1 MISRAIAILQQA
13 GFDLTAR
20 ELAEIIWLAV
30 HIEESEQSQQQPQ
43 QQSQQLNPPET
54 QTQETPEIASSP
66 QVTEPGAE
74 ISLPS
79 AVLSSAKSP
88 ESREAIGIKVPAA
101 VALRNSLALGR
112 ALRPLMRKIPSPIE
126 NILDEEA
133 TVYRIAQEKI
143 WVPVL
148 KPAPERWLELA
159 LVVEQSSSTAV
170 WKQTITELQRL
181 LKHHGAFRDVR
192 TWELKVTETKAQL
205 FPQNSTGAY
214 SSTPYSP
221 EVLIDS
227 KGQRLILLVSDC
239 ISPAWRNK
247 FIHPLLELW
256 GRKGLMT
263 ILQLLPER
271 LWERTALASE
281 IPVQLHSLNPG
292 VFNSQLIVE
301 TWDDDIT
308 DEIENTLQEDAN
320 KIKNPIPV
328 PIVTLEPE
336 PLLLWSR
343 VIAGLGNVKT
353 AGFKFSSE
361 FSSVDGVEHSD
372 TQQFTEHKQ
381 LNLTPAALVSRFRA
395 TASPLARRLAGLMA
409 AAPVS
414 LPVVQLIQQTLLPQS
429 SQIHVAEVFMSG
441 LLKPLTPIHQNT
453 DADYIEYEFVEGIRE
468 LLLESVPVSKTISV
482 IDNVSE
488 FVAKRLGLSVR
499 EFEARLLVPASG
511 GEDSVETKIRPF
523 AQLKAQ
529 VLRQLGGEY
538 ARLADEIVTVHFKQG
553 LALYKQGK
561 LDEAI
566 TSYQKPLQIDPNNPI
581 AHNHLGIA
589 LKNQGKLD
597 EAIAS
602 YQRALQIDPNLAN
615 AHYNL
620 GNALYD
626 QGKLDEAIASYRK
639 ALQIDPNYA
648 NAHRNLGLALKD
660 QGKLEEAIA
669 SYQRAL
675 QIYPNYPDAHNNLG
689 NALKNQGKLDQAIA
703 SYRKALQ
710 MDPIYAD
717 VHFVL
722 GNALSDQGKLDQAI
736 ASYQRALQIYP
747 NYADAHNNLGI
758 ALKNQAKLDEAI
770 ASYRQ
775 ALQIDPNYAYS
786 HNNLGNALYDQGKLD
801 QAIASY
807 RQALQID
814 PNYPD
819 AHNNLG
825 IALRNQGKL
834 DQAIASYQRAL
845 QIDPNYAKAHFNQG
859 LALSDQG
866 KLDQAI
872 ASYRQGLQIDPN
884 DAKAHN
890 NLGIALSDQGKL
902 DQAIAELE
910 IAVRLDPSSTLY
922 RKNLENYKNEKKDF

>member
-1 MISRAIAILQQA
+1 QQ
-13 GFDLTAR
+13 L
-20 ELAEIIWLAV
+20 
-30 HIEESEQSQQQPQ
+30 Q
-43 QQSQQLNPPET
+43 QQSQQLNPPQT

-79 AVLSSAKSP
+79 SVPSSAHIEESEQSQQQLQQQSQQLNPPQTQTQETPEIASSPQVTEPGAEISLPSSVPSSAKSP
-88 ESREAIGIKVPAA
+88 ESREAIPIKVPAG
-101 VALRNSLALGR
+101 VGLRNSLALGR
-112 ALRPLMRKIPSPIE
+112 ALRPLMRKIPSPTE

-133 TVYRIAQEKI
+133 TVCRIAQEKI

-170 WKQTITELQRL
+170 WKQTIIELQRL
-181 LKHHGAFRDVR
+181 LKYHGAFRDVR
-192 TWELKVTETKAQL
+192 TWELKITETKVQL

-214 SSTPYSP
+214 GSTPYSP

-308 DEIENTLQEDAN
+308 DEIENTLQKDAN
-320 KIKNPIPV
+320 KIQNSIPV

-453 DADYIEYEFVEGIRE
+453 NADYIEYEFVEGIRE

-499 EFEARLLVPASG
+499 EFEARLLVPASQ
-511 GEDSVETKIRPF
+511 GEDSLETKIRPF

-538 ARLADEIVTVHFKQG
+538 ARLADEIVTVHFNQG

-561 LDEAI
+561 LD
-566 TSYQKPLQIDPNNPI
+566 Q
-581 AHNHLGIA
+581 
-589 LKNQGKLD
+589 
-597 EAIAS
+597 AIAS
-602 YQRALQIDPNLAN
+602 YRKALQIDPNDRDAHNNLGNALYEQGKLDQAIASYRKALQIDPNDPN

-620 GNALYD
+620 GNALYE
-626 QGKLDEAIASYRK
+626 QGKLDQAIASYRKALQINPNDAYAHNNLGLALYEQGKLDQAIASYRKALQIDPNDAYAHYNLGNALYEQGKLDQAIASYRKDLQIDPNYACAHNNLGNALYEQGKLDQAIASYRK

-648 NAHRNLGLALKD
+648 YAHYNLGLALKN
-660 QGKLEEAIA
+660 
-669 SYQRAL
+669 QR
-675 QIYPNYPDAHNNLG
+675 
-689 NALKNQGKLDQAIA
+689 
-703 SYRKALQ
+703 
-710 MDPIYAD
+710 
-717 VHFVL
+717 
-722 GNALSDQGKLDQAI
+722 KLDQAI
-736 ASYQRALQIYP
+736 ASYQTAL
-747 NYADAHNNLGI
+747 
-758 ALKNQAKLDEAI
+758 
-770 ASYRQ
+770 
-775 ALQIDPNYAYS
+775 
-786 HNNLGNALYDQGKLD
+786 
-801 QAIASY
+801 
-807 RQALQID
+807 
-814 PNYPD
+814 
-819 AHNNLG
+819 
-825 IALRNQGKL
+825 
-834 DQAIASYQRAL
+834 
-845 QIDPNYAKAHFNQG
+845 
-859 LALSDQG
+859 
-866 KLDQAI
+866 
-872 ASYRQGLQIDPN
+872 
-884 DAKAHN
+884 
-890 NLGIALSDQGKL
+890 
-902 DQAIAELE
+902 
-910 IAVRLDPSSTLY
+910 
-922 RKNLENYKNEKKDF
+922 